1 MPNQAVKLT
10 ALVNIFPA
18 AKILI
23 VSAEAVVNSSET
35 DTKEIYLNVYFI
47 ILLLK
52 PSVELLFFIFGKNK
66 NYPVIVDAFF
76 NLVKYDGFFI

>member
-35 DTKEIYLNVYFI
+35 DTKEIYWNVYFI

-66 NYPVIVDAFF
+66 NYPVIVDDFF
-76 NLVKYDGFFI
+76 